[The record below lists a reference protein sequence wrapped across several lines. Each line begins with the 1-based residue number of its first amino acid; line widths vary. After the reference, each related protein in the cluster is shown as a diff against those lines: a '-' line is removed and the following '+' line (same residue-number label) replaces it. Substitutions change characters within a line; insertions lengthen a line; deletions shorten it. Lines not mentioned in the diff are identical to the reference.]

1 MSTPGD
7 NTAAIARPPSHGAS
21 YGRYVLW
28 MLLII
33 NFLAFLDRQILNILA
48 EPIKQELKLSDTQLG
63 LLTGLAFAFLYTFL
77 GLPIARLAERANR
90 VGIIGISLA
99 IWSAFTIA
107 CGFANSY
114 AQLALARVGV
124 GVGEAGCSPASH
136 SLISDYVPRE
146 KRASALGF
154 YSMGVPL
161 GTMAGLAFGGLIA
174 DAYGW
179 RVAIVVAGAP
189 GILVAILARLTIRDT
204 RRQHIADRGKAS
216 PPAPALGLAMRELTS
231 KRAFWW
237 AALAAS
243 SSAFLAYGHNA
254 FYASFFLRN
263 HAQGIAEIAATVSG
277 GSLKASGFLGIALG
291 LILGLGGLIGSFLGG
306 RMCDHFAKRD
316 PRANVLLPAGAFLVS
331 LPFVLVAVFIPHT
344 LVALLM
350 LGPAILLKT
359 FWYGPIFATVQ
370 NVVQPGT
377 RATAAAI
384 LLGMM
389 NLIGLGL
396 GPVTVGIFS
405 DAFAGTLGPSEGLRW
420 GLAVTA
426 IMGIVPPAC
435 LWMASR
441 TLVSETVEDGPSTA

>member
-1 MSTPGD
+1 MTAPTQD
-7 NTAAIARPPSHGAS
+7 ATAARNAPSPSAG
-21 YGRYVLW
+21 YGRYVLS
-28 MLLII
+28 MLLVI

-48 EPIKQELKLSDTQLG
+48 EPIKQELELSDTQIG

-77 GLPIARLAERANR
+77 GLPIARLAERTNR

-99 IWSAFTIA
+99 IWSGFTVA
-107 CGFANSY
+107 CGFAGSY
-114 AQLALARVGV
+114 VQLALARVGV

-179 RVAIVVAGAP
+179 RIAIVVAGAP
-189 GILVAILARLTIRDT
+189 GLLIAVLAKLTIKDI
-204 RRQHIADRGKAS
+204 RRQRPANRGPNGDA
-216 PPAPALGLAMRELTS
+216 APSLGQAMRELAS

-237 AALAAS
+237 ATLAAS

-263 HAQGIAEIAATVSG
+263 HAPGVAEIAATVSG

-291 LILGLGGLIGSFLGG
+291 LILGLGGLLGSFLGG

-316 PRANVLLPAGAFLVS
+316 PRANALLPAGAFLIS
-331 LPFVLVAVFIPHT
+331 LPFVIGAVFIPNT
-344 LVALLM
+344 AAALLM

-359 FWYGPIFATVQ
+359 FWYGPIFAMVQ
-370 NVVQPGT
+370 NVVEPCT

-405 DAFAGTLGPSEGLRW
+405 DAFATTLGTSEGLRW

-435 LWMASR
+435 LWMASK
-441 TLVSETVEDGPSTA
+441 TLIAETVDDHPDAT